1 MLVSF
6 FTAMS
11 WFRSWA
17 SYFSGYN
24 AALRPE
30 HISCDESK
38 AAGEN
43 GLHERTVGARTN
55 REQGTSEALTP
66 PALWKSM
73 MARAKAAT
81 WPGLGI
87 RVPEGRRQRAGERHG
102 R

>member
-1 MLVSF
+1 LLPAMLVSF

-24 AALRPE
+24 AAQPG
-30 HISCDESK
+30 HIGCAESK
-38 AAGEN
+38 GAGEN
-43 GLHERTVGARTN
+43 GCMGGQLVL
-55 REQGTSEALTP
+55 EQIENNASEPLSRP
-66 PALWKSM
+66 LLWKSM

-87 RVPEGRRQRAGERHG
+87 RVPEG
-102 R
+102 